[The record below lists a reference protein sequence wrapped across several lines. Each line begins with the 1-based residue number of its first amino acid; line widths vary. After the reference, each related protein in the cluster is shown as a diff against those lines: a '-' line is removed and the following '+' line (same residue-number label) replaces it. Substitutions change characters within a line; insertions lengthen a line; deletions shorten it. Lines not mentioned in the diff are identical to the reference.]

1 LALFN
6 ANSGGGGGQHNG
18 ARSQKGEDSLRAGRA
33 TDPTA
38 AERPWQKRLR
48 AFLGRASALG
58 LAIGLALL
66 LPFCP
71 PAQAANPAEGP
82 GPLEKLRPLIKTTSP
97 DGHLQEL
104 PPPLAVQQIQ
114 AALADRQ
121 PRVTILAP
129 ADGTN
134 LPNGNWTLK
143 LLAQDWPLTDGGSL
157 GLGPHVVIQ
166 IDDQEPIR
174 LTEHRSTP
182 QGDSLQLTLPA
193 LTPGSH
199 RITTYAAKPWG
210 EAAKNSGAASQIRV
224 DRVAAN
230 PLTVPK
236 PGSPQLLPV
245 SPLGV
250 VSSEP
255 VLLDWLLLDA
265 PLQHLRDNDG
275 SWRLRVSVNGDS
287 FITDQNVPI
296 WLKGWTSGSNS
307 LQLELLDGRGKPL
320 NPPFN
325 SLVSE
330 LVLKPSE
337 PKPRWQL
344 GRLSAE
350 ELASL
355 VGQTPTPAAPRP
367 TKPKAV
373 AAPIA
378 APAPA
383 PEPPPQPTIKP
394 EPTPEPQAAEPE
406 PAEPQPSEPE
416 PAQSETEIFAPPS
429 AEARGRESATP
440 ALEDSPGDNGDQ
452 TLLEDNPALA
462 LQSSEDKSS
471 PKSGTSSERID
482 DDAADRPT
490 VLTQGR
496 EEPAAELSNTNPDG
510 LAKPE
515 EPPNPEDLANPEDL
529 PNPEDFPNPEELAN
543 GDDPAEPSASGDR
556 DAVIPPPI
564 TNPDRLAPLTSVV
577 GSARDQVHEDGS
589 LIKPKRKGPLAGLRE
604 RLAP

>member
-1 LALFN
+1 M
-6 ANSGGGGGQHNG
+6 GV
-18 ARSQKGEDSLRAGRA
+18 
-33 TDPTA
+33 
-38 AERPWQKRLR
+38 
-48 AFLGRASALG
+48 
-58 LAIGLALL
+58 AIGLALL

-71 PAQAANPAEGP
+71 PVQAASQAEGP
-82 GPLEKLRPLIKTTSP
+82 GPLEKLRPLIRTSAP

-104 PPPLAVQQIQ
+104 PPPVAVQQIQ

-121 PRVTILAP
+121 PRVTLLAP

-143 LLAQDWPLTDGGSL
+143 LLAQDWPLTDGGAL

-199 RITTYAAKPWG
+199 RITAYAAKPWG

-250 VSSEP
+250 VGSEP

-275 SWRLRVSVNGDS
+275 SWRLRVSINGDS

-330 LVLKPSE
+330 LVLKASA

-355 VGQTPTPAAPRP
+355 VGQSPTPTAPRP
-367 TKPKAV
+367 TKLKAL
-373 AAPIA
+373 AAPIPTPE
-378 APAPA
+378 PAPQ
-383 PEPPPQPTIKP
+383 PPPQPTTKP
-394 EPTPEPQAAEPE
+394 EPEPEPKPQPKVQPQAAVEEPEPQATESQAAELQA
-406 PAEPQPSEPE
+406 AEPQLAEPE
-416 PAQSETEIFAPPS
+416 PAQSETEISAPNS
-429 AEARGRESATP
+429 AEAGGRESATP
-440 ALEDSPGDNGDQ
+440 ALENRPGDNVDQ
-452 TLLEDNPALA
+452 SLLEDNPALA
-462 LQSSEDKSS
+462 LESSG
-471 PKSGTSSERID
+471 PNSERLD
-482 DDAADRPT
+482 DDAANQPT
-490 VLTQGR
+490 VLVDRTEEPAT
-496 EEPAAELSNTNPDG
+496 EEPAAELPSTTPD
-510 LAKPE
+510 AI
-515 EPPNPEDLANPEDL
+515 ANPEDL
-529 PNPEDFPNPEELAN
+529 PNPEDLAN
-543 GDDPAEPSASGDR
+543 LEVLANRDDPAEASASGGQ

-564 TNPDRLAPLTSVV
+564 TNPDRLAPSTSMV

-604 RLAP
+604 RLAS

>member
-1 LALFN
+1 M
-6 ANSGGGGGQHNG
+6 GV
-18 ARSQKGEDSLRAGRA
+18 
-33 TDPTA
+33 T
-38 AERPWQKRLR
+38 
-48 AFLGRASALG
+48 
-58 LAIGLALL
+58 IGLALL

-71 PAQAANPAEGP
+71 PVQAASQAAGP
-82 GPLEKLRPLIKTTSP
+82 GPLEKLRPLIRTSAP

-134 LPNGNWTLK
+134 VPNGNWTLK
-143 LLAQDWPLTDGGSL
+143 LLAQDWPLTDGGAL

-199 RITTYAAKPWG
+199 RITAYAAKPWG
-210 EAAKNSGAASQIRV
+210 EAAKNSGAASQIRI

-236 PGSPQLLPV
+236 PGSPQLLAV
-245 SPLGV
+245 SPLAV

-330 LVLKPSE
+330 LVLKPSA

-373 AAPIA
+373 AAPI
-378 APAPA
+378 PA
-383 PEPPPQPTIKP
+383 PEPPPQSTTKP
-394 EPTPEPQAAEPE
+394 EPKPEPKPQPAEPALPVGPQAAVEQPEPQ
-406 PAEPQPSEPE
+406 PAIPQTVEPQPAEPE
-416 PAQSETEIFAPPS
+416 PAQSENAIVAPNS
-429 AEARGRESATP
+429 AEARDRESATTAP
-440 ALEDSPGDNGDQ
+440 EGSPGENGEQ
-452 TLLEDNPALA
+452 TLTEDNPALE
-462 LQSSEDKSS
+462 LQPSDSNSE
-471 PKSGTSSERID
+471 PNSEAID
-482 DDAADRPT
+482 DDAADQPT
-490 VLTQGR
+490 VLAEGS
-496 EEPAAELSNTNPDG
+496 EEPAADLPSTTPDAPAKAEDPPNPQA
-510 LAKPE
+510 LAKPDDL
-515 EPPNPEDLANPEDL
+515 PNPEDLANP
-529 PNPEDFPNPEELAN
+529 N
-543 GDDPAEPSASGDR
+543 DPSDARASGDR

-564 TNPDRLAPLTSVV
+564 TNPDRLMPSTSVV

-604 RLAP
+604 RLAS

>member
-1 LALFN
+1 
-6 ANSGGGGGQHNG
+6 
-18 ARSQKGEDSLRAGRA
+18 
-33 TDPTA
+33 
-38 AERPWQKRLR
+38 LR
-48 AFLGRASALG
+48 AFLGWASAFG
-58 LAIGLALL
+58 LAIGLAL

-71 PAQAANPAEGP
+71 PAQAASPAEGP

-174 LTEHRSTP
+174 LSEHRSTP
-182 QGDSLQLTLPA
+182 QGDSLQLTLPP

-199 RITTYAAKPWG
+199 RITAYAAKPWG

-236 PGSPQLLPV
+236 AGSPQLLPV

-275 SWRLRVSVNGDS
+275 SWRLRISVNGDS

-325 SLVSE
+325 SVVSE

-367 TKPKAV
+367 TKPKAL
-373 AAPIA
+373 AAPI
-378 APAPA
+378 PA
-383 PEPPPQPTIKP
+383 PEPAPIPTTKPEPAIKP
-394 EPTPEPQAAEPE
+394 EPQPHFELQVEPQVVVEEPDRQTSEPQASEPQATE
-406 PAEPQPSEPE
+406 LQPAIFQPAEPQLAVPQLEVPQLEVPE
-416 PAQSETEIFAPPS
+416 PAKRENEIFAPNS
-429 AEARGRESATP
+429 AEARDRKSAIP
-440 ALEDSPGDNGDQ
+440 ALEDSPGDMGDP

-462 LQSSEDKSS
+462 VQSSEDKSG
-471 PKSGTSSERID
+471 PKPGPSSDRID
-482 DDAADRPT
+482 EDTADQPT
-490 VLTQGR
+490 VLAEGR
-496 EEPAAELSNTNPDG
+496 EEPAADLPITNPD
-510 LAKPE
+510 AVTKSDAVTKPE
-515 EPPNPEDLANPEDL
+515 DIAKPEDL
-529 PNPEDFPNPEELAN
+529 PNPENLPNPEVLMN
-543 GDDPAEPSASGDR
+543 RDDPAELSAAGER

-564 TNPDRLAPLTSVV
+564 TNPDRLAPSISVV
-577 GSARDQVHEDGS
+577 GSARDQVQEDGS

>member
-1 LALFN
+1 M
-6 ANSGGGGGQHNG
+6 
-18 ARSQKGEDSLRAGRA
+18 
-33 TDPTA
+33 
-38 AERPWQKRLR
+38 R
-48 AFLGRASALG
+48 AFLGKVSAFG
-58 LAIGLALL
+58 KACAFGKTVAMGVAIGLALL
-66 LPFCP
+66 LPCCP
-71 PAQAANPAEGP
+71 PVQAASQAAGP
-82 GPLEKLRPLIKTTSP
+82 GPLEKLRPLIKTSAP
-97 DGHLQEL
+97 DGRLQEL

-134 LPNGNWTLK
+134 VPNGNWTLK
-143 LLAQDWPLTDGGSL
+143 LLAQDWPLTDGGAL

-199 RITTYAAKPWG
+199 RITAYAAKPWG
-210 EAAKNSGAASQIRV
+210 EAAKNSGAASQIRI

-236 PGSPQLLPV
+236 PGSPQLLAV
-245 SPLGV
+245 SPLAV

-330 LVLKPSE
+330 LVLKPSA

-373 AAPIA
+373 AAPI
-378 APAPA
+378 PA
-383 PEPPPQPTIKP
+383 PEPAPQTPPQPTTKP
-394 EPTPEPQAAEPE
+394 EPEPEPEPKTQPKVQPQAVVEEPEPQPTESQAAELQSAEPQLAEPE
-406 PAEPQPSEPE
+406 T
-416 PAQSETEIFAPPS
+416 AQSKNAIVAPNS
-429 AEARGRESATP
+429 AESSGMESATTAP
-440 ALEDSPGDNGDQ
+440 QESPGENREQ
-452 TLLEDNPALA
+452 TLLEDNPAPAIQPSAINLEPN
-462 LQSSEDKSS
+462 SEGIDDD
-471 PKSGTSSERID
+471 D
-482 DDAADRPT
+482 DDAAANQPT
-490 VLTQGR
+490 VLSEGS
-496 EEPAAELSNTNPDG
+496 EEPAAELPSTTPDSPAKAEDPPNPEA
-510 LAKPE
+510 LAKPDDL
-515 EPPNPEDLANPEDL
+515 PNPEDLANP
-529 PNPEDFPNPEELAN
+529 
-543 GDDPAEPSASGDR
+543 DDPSDPRASGDR
-556 DAVIPPPI
+556 DAVIPPAI
-564 TNPDRLAPLTSVV
+564 TNPDRLTPTTSVV

-604 RLAP
+604 RLAS

>member
-1 LALFN
+1 M
-6 ANSGGGGGQHNG
+6 
-18 ARSQKGEDSLRAGRA
+18 R
-33 TDPTA
+33 T
-38 AERPWQKRLR
+38 
-48 AFLGRASALG
+48 FLGRGSAFG
-58 LAIGLALL
+58 LAIGLLLL

-71 PAQAANPAEGP
+71 PVQAASQPAGP
-82 GPLEKLRPLIKTTSP
+82 GPLEKLRPLIKTSAP

-104 PPPLAVQQIQ
+104 SPPLAVQQIQ

-134 LPNGNWTLK
+134 VPNGNWTLK
-143 LLAQDWPLTDGGSL
+143 LLAQDWPLTDGGAL

-199 RITTYAAKPWG
+199 RITAYAAKPWG
-210 EAAKNSGAASQIRV
+210 EAAKNSGAASQIRI

-230 PLTVPK
+230 PLTVPE

-296 WLKGWTSGSNS
+296 WLKGWSSGSNS

-355 VGQTPTPAAPRP
+355 VGQTPTPATPRP

-373 AAPIA
+373 AAPI
-378 APAPA
+378 PA
-383 PEPPPQPTIKP
+383 PEPPPQSTTKP
-394 EPTPEPQAAEPE
+394 EPEPEPQ
-406 PAEPQPSEPE
+406 PAEPALPVEPQPAEPE
-416 PAQSETEIFAPPS
+416 PAQSANAIVAPNS
-429 AEARGRESATP
+429 SESRERESATKAP
-440 ALEDSPGDNGDQ
+440 EENPGENGEQ
-452 TLLEDNPALA
+452 TLLEDKPVLA
-462 LQSSEDKSS
+462 IQPSAINSEPNSD
-471 PKSGTSSERID
+471 RID
-482 DDAADRPT
+482 DDADQPTALAD
-490 VLTQGR
+490 GS
-496 EEPAAELSNTNPDG
+496 EEPAAELPSTTPDAPAKAEDPPNPEALAKPDDLPNLEA

-515 EPPNPEDLANPEDL
+515 EFANP
-529 PNPEDFPNPEELAN
+529 N
-543 GDDPAEPSASGDR
+543 DPSDARASGDR
-556 DAVIPPPI
+556 DAVTPPPI
-564 TNPDRLAPLTSVV
+564 TNPDRLTPTTSVV

-589 LIKPKRKGPLAGLRE
+589 LIKPKRKGPLAELRE
-604 RLAP
+604 RLAS

>member
-1 LALFN
+1 M
-6 ANSGGGGGQHNG
+6 
-18 ARSQKGEDSLRAGRA
+18 
-33 TDPTA
+33 
-38 AERPWQKRLR
+38 R
-48 AFLGRASALG
+48 AFLGKASAIGLVIGIG

-71 PAQAANPAEGP
+71 PAQAASQAEGP
-82 GPLEKLRPLIKTTSP
+82 GPLEKLRPPIKTSAP
-97 DGHLQEL
+97 GGHLQEL

-129 ADGTN
+129 TDGTN

-143 LLAQDWPLTDGGSL
+143 LLAQDWPLTDGGAL

-199 RITTYAAKPWG
+199 RITAYAAKPWG

-250 VSSEP
+250 VGSEP

-275 SWRLRVSVNGDS
+275 SWRLRVSVNGES

-296 WLKGWTSGSNS
+296 WLKGWTNGSNS

-330 LVLKPSE
+330 LVLKPSA

-355 VGQTPTPAAPRP
+355 VGQTPQ
-367 TKPKAV
+367 
-373 AAPIA
+373 
-378 APAPA
+378 PAPQPA
-383 PEPPPQPTIKP
+383 PQPTSKP
-394 EPTPEPQAAEPE
+394 ETKPETEPEPEPEHKVEPQGAVEEPEPQLAEPE
-406 PAEPQPSEPE
+406 PT
-416 PAQSETEIFAPPS
+416 QSENAIVAPNS
-429 AEARGRESATP
+429 TEARDGESATTAP
-440 ALEDSPGDNGDQ
+440 EESPGENGDQ
-452 TLLEDNPALA
+452 TLLEDNPPVVF
-462 LQSSEDKSS
+462 QPSD
-471 PKSGTSSERID
+471 PKPGPNPEAID
-482 DDAADRPT
+482 DNADDQPR
-490 VLTQGR
+490 VLVDRMEEPAT
-496 EEPAAELSNTNPDG
+496 EEPAAELPSTTPD
-510 LAKPE
+510 A
-515 EPPNPEDLANPEDL
+515 LANPEDL
-529 PNPEDFPNPEELAN
+529 PNLEELAN
-543 GDDPAEPSASGDR
+543 RDDPAEPSASGDR

-564 TNPDRLAPLTSVV
+564 TNPDRLAPSTSMV

-604 RLAP
+604 RLAS

>member
-1 LALFN
+1 M
-6 ANSGGGGGQHNG
+6 
-18 ARSQKGEDSLRAGRA
+18 
-33 TDPTA
+33 
-38 AERPWQKRLR
+38 R
-48 AFLGRASALG
+48 AFLGKASAFGLALG
-58 LAIGLALL
+58 LALLA
-66 LPFCP
+66 FCP
-71 PAQAANPAEGP
+71 PVQAASQAEGP
-82 GPLEKLRPLIKTTSP
+82 GPLEKLRPLIKTSPP

-104 PPPLAVQQIQ
+104 PPPVAVQQIQ

-129 ADGTN
+129 SDGTN

-143 LLAQDWPLTDGGSL
+143 LLAQDWPLTDGGTL

-174 LTEHRSTP
+174 STEHRSTP

-199 RITTYAAKPWG
+199 RITAYAAKPWG

-245 SPLGV
+245 SPLGG

-275 SWRLRVSVNGDS
+275 SWRLRVSINGDS
-287 FITDQNVPI
+287 FISDQNAPI

-330 LVLKPSE
+330 LVLKPSA

-355 VGQTPTPAAPRP
+355 VGQTPTPA
-367 TKPKAV
+367 
-373 AAPIA
+373 
-378 APAPA
+378 
-383 PEPPPQPTIKP
+383 PEPPPQPTTKP
-394 EPTPEPQAAEPE
+394 EPEPEPKTQPKVQPQAVVEEPEPQASESQAAELQTVE
-406 PAEPQPSEPE
+406 TQLAQPE
-416 PAQSETEIFAPPS
+416 PAQSETEISAPNR
-429 AEARGRESATP
+429 AE
-440 ALEDSPGDNGDQ
+440 SPGENDVQ
-452 TLLEDNPALA
+452 TLLEDNPALVF
-462 LQSSEDKSS
+462 QPSDTKTGPNSE
-471 PKSGTSSERID
+471 GID
-482 DDAADRPT
+482 DGAADQPT
-490 VLTQGR
+490 VLAEGS
-496 EEPAAELSNTNPDG
+496 EEPEGEPPSANPNAD
-510 LAKPE
+510 AKPE
-515 EPPNPEDLANPEDL
+515 APPNPENLSKPDDLPKPDDLANL
-529 PNPEDFPNPEELAN
+529 GELAN
-543 GDDPAEPSASGDR
+543 RDDPAEPSDSGER

-564 TNPDRLAPLTSVV
+564 TKPDRLSPTTSVV

-604 RLAP
+604 RLAS

>member
-1 LALFN
+1 M
-6 ANSGGGGGQHNG
+6 
-18 ARSQKGEDSLRAGRA
+18 R
-33 TDPTA
+33 T
-38 AERPWQKRLR
+38 
-48 AFLGRASALG
+48 FLGRASAFG
-58 LAIGLALL
+58 LAIGLLLL

-71 PAQAANPAEGP
+71 PVQAASQPAGP
-82 GPLEKLRPLIKTTSP
+82 GPLEKLRPLIKTSAP

-134 LPNGNWTLK
+134 VPNGNWTLK
-143 LLAQDWPLTDGGSL
+143 LLAQDWPLTDGGAL

-166 IDDQEPIR
+166 IDDQEAIR

-199 RITTYAAKPWG
+199 RITAYAAKPWG
-210 EAAKNSGAASQIRV
+210 EAAKNSGAASQIRI

-230 PLTVPK
+230 PLTVPE

-245 SPLGV
+245 SPQGV

-296 WLKGWTSGSNS
+296 WLKGWSSGSNS

-373 AAPIA
+373 AAPI
-378 APAPA
+378 PA
-383 PEPPPQPTIKP
+383 PEPPPQSTTKP
-394 EPTPEPQAAEPE
+394 EPEPEPQPAEPALPVEPQPAEPE
-406 PAEPQPSEPE
+406 PAQNANAIVAPNSSESRE
-416 PAQSETEIFAPPS
+416 RESETTAPQ
-429 AEARGRESATP
+429 EN
-440 ALEDSPGDNGDQ
+440 PGENGEQ
-452 TLLEDNPALA
+452 TLLEDKPVLA
-462 LQSSEDKSS
+462 IQPSAINSEPNSD
-471 PKSGTSSERID
+471 RID
-482 DDAADRPT
+482 DDADQPTALAD
-490 VLTQGR
+490 GS
-496 EEPAAELSNTNPDG
+496 EEPAAELPSTTPDAPAKAEDPPNPEALAKPDDLPNLEA

-515 EPPNPEDLANPEDL
+515 EFANP
-529 PNPEDFPNPEELAN
+529 N
-543 GDDPAEPSASGDR
+543 DPSDARASGDR
-556 DAVIPPPI
+556 DAVTPPPI
-564 TNPDRLAPLTSVV
+564 TNPDRLTPTTSVV

-589 LIKPKRKGPLAGLRE
+589 LIKPKRKGPLAGIRE
-604 RLAP
+604 RLAS

>member
-1 LALFN
+1 M
-6 ANSGGGGGQHNG
+6 G
-18 ARSQKGEDSLRAGRA
+18 
-33 TDPTA
+33 
-38 AERPWQKRLR
+38 W
-48 AFLGRASALG
+48 ASAFV
-58 LAIGLALL
+58 LAIGLAL

-71 PAQAANPAEGP
+71 PAQAASPAEGP

-114 AALADRQ
+114 ASLADRQ
-121 PRVTILAP
+121 PRVTIVAP
-129 ADGTN
+129 ADATN

-143 LLAQDWPLTDGGSL
+143 LLAQDWPLTDAGSL

-174 LTEHRSTP
+174 LSEHRSTP
-182 QGDSLQLTLPA
+182 QGDSLQLTLPP

-199 RITTYAAKPWG
+199 RITAYAAKPWG
-210 EAAKNSGAASQIRV
+210 EVAKNSGAASQIRV

-330 LVLKPSE
+330 LVLKPSA

-355 VGQTPTPAAPRP
+355 VGQTPTPA
-367 TKPKAV
+367 
-373 AAPIA
+373 
-378 APAPA
+378 
-383 PEPPPQPTIKP
+383 PEPPPQPTTKP
-394 EPTPEPQAAEPE
+394 EPEPEPKTQPKVQPQAVVEEPEPQASESQAAELQTVE
-406 PAEPQPSEPE
+406 TQLAQPE
-416 PAQSETEIFAPPS
+416 PAQSETEISAPNR
-429 AEARGRESATP
+429 AE
-440 ALEDSPGDNGDQ
+440 SPGENDVQ
-452 TLLEDNPALA
+452 TLLEDNPALVF
-462 LQSSEDKSS
+462 QPSDTKTGPNSE
-471 PKSGTSSERID
+471 GID
-482 DDAADRPT
+482 DGAADQPT
-490 VLTQGR
+490 VLAEGS
-496 EEPAAELSNTNPDG
+496 EEPEGEPPSANPNAD
-510 LAKPE
+510 AKPE
-515 EPPNPEDLANPEDL
+515 APPNPENLSKPDDLPKPDDLANL
-529 PNPEDFPNPEELAN
+529 GELAN
-543 GDDPAEPSASGDR
+543 RDDPAEPSDSGER

-564 TNPDRLAPLTSVV
+564 TNPDRLSPTTSVV

-604 RLAP
+604 RLAS

>member
-1 LALFN
+1 M
-6 ANSGGGGGQHNG
+6 
-18 ARSQKGEDSLRAGRA
+18 
-33 TDPTA
+33 
-38 AERPWQKRLR
+38 R
-48 AFLGRASALG
+48 AFLGKASAIGLVIGIG

-71 PAQAANPAEGP
+71 PAQAASQAEGP
-82 GPLEKLRPLIKTTSP
+82 GPLEKLRPPIKTSAP
-97 DGHLQEL
+97 GGHLQEL

-129 ADGTN
+129 TDGTN

-143 LLAQDWPLTDGGSL
+143 LLAQDWPLTDGGAL

-199 RITTYAAKPWG
+199 RITAYAAKPWG

-250 VSSEP
+250 VGSEP

-275 SWRLRVSVNGDS
+275 SWRLRVSVNGES

-296 WLKGWTSGSNS
+296 WLKGWTNGSNS

-330 LVLKPSE
+330 LVLKPSA

-355 VGQTPTPAAPRP
+355 VGQTPTPAPQ
-367 TKPKAV
+367 
-373 AAPIA
+373 
-378 APAPA
+378 PAPQ
-383 PEPPPQPTIKP
+383 PPPQPTSKP
-394 EPTPEPQAAEPE
+394 ETEPEPEHKVEPQGAVEEPEPQLAEPE
-406 PAEPQPSEPE
+406 PT
-416 PAQSETEIFAPPS
+416 QSENAIVAPNS
-429 AEARGRESATP
+429 TEARDGESATTAP
-440 ALEDSPGDNGDQ
+440 EESPGENGDQ
-452 TLLEDNPALA
+452 TLLEDNPPVVF
-462 LQSSEDKSS
+462 QPSD
-471 PKSGTSSERID
+471 PKPGPNPEAID
-482 DDAADRPT
+482 DNADDQPT
-490 VLTQGR
+490 VLVDRMEEPAT
-496 EEPAAELSNTNPDG
+496 EEPAAELPSTTPD
-510 LAKPE
+510 A
-515 EPPNPEDLANPEDL
+515 LANPEDL
-529 PNPEDFPNPEELAN
+529 PNLEELAN
-543 GDDPAEPSASGDR
+543 RDDPAEPSASGDR

-564 TNPDRLAPLTSVV
+564 TNPDRLAPSTSMV

-604 RLAP
+604 RLAS

>member
-1 LALFN
+1 MV
-6 ANSGGGGGQHNG
+6 
-18 ARSQKGEDSLRAGRA
+18 
-33 TDPTA
+33 
-38 AERPWQKRLR
+38 R
-48 AFLGRASALG
+48 AFAFG

-71 PAQAANPAEGP
+71 PVQAASPAEGP
-82 GPLEKLRPLIKTTSP
+82 GPLEKLRPLIKTSAP
-97 DGHLQEL
+97 GGHLQEL

-129 ADGTN
+129 SDGTN

-143 LLAQDWPLTDGGSL
+143 LLAQDWPLTDGGAL
-157 GLGPHVVIQ
+157 GLGPHLVIQ
-166 IDDQEPIR
+166 IDEQEPIR

-199 RITTYAAKPWG
+199 RITAYAAKPWG

-250 VSSEP
+250 VGSEP

-265 PLQHLRDNDG
+265 PLQRLRDNDG
-275 SWRLRVSVNGDS
+275 SWRLRVSVNGES

-296 WLKGWTSGSNS
+296 WLKGWTNGSNS

-330 LVLKPSE
+330 LVLKPSA
-337 PKPRWQL
+337 PKPLWQL

-373 AAPIA
+373 AAPI
-378 APAPA
+378 PA
-383 PEPPPQPTIKP
+383 PEPAPLPTTKPEPKIKP
-394 EPTPEPQAAEPE
+394 EPKPELQAAVEEPAPQPAMPQTAEPQDAEPHLADPE
-406 PAEPQPSEPE
+406 PADPE
-416 PAQSETEIFAPPS
+416 PAQSETEIFDPKS
-429 AEARGRESATP
+429 TEASGRESVTA

-462 LQSSEDKSS
+462 VQSSGDKSG
-471 PKSGTSSERID
+471 PSSERID
-482 DDAADRPT
+482 DDAANPPT
-490 VLTQGR
+490 VLAEGSG
-496 EEPAAELSNTNPDG
+496 EPAGEPTSTNPD
-510 LAKPE
+510 
-515 EPPNPEDLANPEDL
+515 DLHKPEDL
-529 PNPEDFPNPEELAN
+529 PNLDLLTN
-543 GDDPAEPSASGDR
+543 GEDPAEPSASGER
-556 DAVIPPPI
+556 DTVIPPPI
-564 TNPDRLAPLTSVV
+564 TNPDRLAPRSSVV
-577 GSARDQVHEDGS
+577 GSARDQVQEDGS

>member
-1 LALFN
+1 MD
-6 ANSGGGGGQHNG
+6 G
-18 ARSQKGEDSLRAGRA
+18 
-33 TDPTA
+33 
-38 AERPWQKRLR
+38 PWLNRLR
-48 AFLGRASALG
+48 TFLGRASAFG
-58 LAIGLALL
+58 LAIGLVLL

-71 PAQAANPAEGP
+71 PAQAASQAEGP
-82 GPLEKLRPLIKTTSP
+82 GPLEKLRPLIKTSAP
-97 DGHLQEL
+97 GGHLQEL

-129 ADGTN
+129 TDGTN

-143 LLAQDWPLTDGGSL
+143 LLAQDWPLTDGGAL

-199 RITTYAAKPWG
+199 RITAYAAKPWG

-250 VSSEP
+250 VGSEP

-275 SWRLRVSVNGDS
+275 SWRLRVSVNGES

-296 WLKGWTSGSNS
+296 WLKGWTNGSNS

-330 LVLKPSE
+330 LVLKPSA

-355 VGQTPTPAAPRP
+355 VGQTPTPATPRP

-373 AAPIA
+373 AAPI
-378 APAPA
+378 PA
-383 PEPPPQPTIKP
+383 PEPPPQPTTKPKP
-394 EPTPEPQAAEPE
+394 EPEPEPEPEHKVEPQAAVEEPE
-406 PAEPQPSEPE
+406 LQTAEPRAAEPQPAIPQTVEPQPAEPE
-416 PAQSETEIFAPPS
+416 PAQSENAIVAPNS
-429 AEARGRESATP
+429 TEARDGESATTAP
-440 ALEDSPGDNGDQ
+440 EESPGENGDQ
-452 TLLEDNPALA
+452 TLLENNPPLGF
-462 LQSSEDKSS
+462 QPSD
-471 PKSGTSSERID
+471 PKPGPNPEAID
-482 DDAADRPT
+482 DDDADDQPT
-490 VLTQGR
+490 VLAERR
-496 EEPAAELSNTNPDG
+496 EEPAAELPSTNPD
-510 LAKPE
+510 A
-515 EPPNPEDLANPEDL
+515 LANPDDL
-529 PNPEDFPNPEELAN
+529 PNLEELFN
-543 GDDPAEPSASGDR
+543 RDDPAEPSASGDR
-556 DAVIPPPI
+556 DAVIPPPM
-564 TNPDRLAPLTSVV
+564 TNPDRLTPSTSVV

-604 RLAP
+604 RLAS

>member
-1 LALFN
+1 M
-6 ANSGGGGGQHNG
+6 
-18 ARSQKGEDSLRAGRA
+18 
-33 TDPTA
+33 
-38 AERPWQKRLR
+38 
-48 AFLGRASALG
+48 G
-58 LAIGLALL
+58 LVIGLALL

-71 PAQAANPAEGP
+71 PVQAASQAAGP
-82 GPLEKLRPLIKTTSP
+82 GPLEKLRPLIKTSPP

-129 ADGTN
+129 ADGTT
-134 LPNGNWTLK
+134 LPIGNWTLK
-143 LLAQDWPLTDGGSL
+143 LLAQDWPLTDGGAL

-174 LTEHRSTP
+174 LTEHRFSP

-199 RITTYAAKPWG
+199 RITAYAAKPWG

-245 SPLGV
+245 SPLAV

-287 FITDQNVPI
+287 FITDQNAPI
-296 WLKGWTSGSNS
+296 WLKGWSSGSNS
-307 LQLELLDGRGKPL
+307 LQLELLDGLGKPL

-330 LVLKPSE
+330 LVLKPSA

-344 GRLSAE
+344 GRLSTE
-350 ELASL
+350 ELASI
-355 VGQTPTPAAPRP
+355 VGQTPPLAEPALPVGPQA
-367 TKPKAV
+367 AV
-373 AAPIA
+373 EE
-378 APAPA
+378 
-383 PEPPPQPTIKP
+383 PEPETA
-394 EPTPEPQAAEPE
+394 EPQAAEPQ
-406 PAEPQPSEPE
+406 PAIPQTVEPQPAEPE
-416 PAQSETEIFAPPS
+416 PAQSETVIVDPNS
-429 AEARGRESATP
+429 AESSGMESATP
-440 ALEDSPGDNGDQ
+440 ELEDSPGENRDQ
-452 TLLEDNPALA
+452 SLLEDTPALA
-462 LQSSEDKSS
+462 LESSDPE
-471 PKSGTSSERID
+471 SGPNSERLD
-482 DDAADRPT
+482 HDAANQPT
-490 VLTQGR
+490 VLAEGTG
-496 EEPAAELSNTNPDG
+496 EPASERPSTTRDALTKSEDPPSPDDLSNPDDFPN
-510 LAKPE
+510 LE
-515 EPPNPEDLANPEDL
+515 ELGNPEDL
-529 PNPEDFPNPEELAN
+529 PNLEGLAN
-543 GDDPAEPSASGDR
+543 RNDSAEPSSSGEQ
-556 DAVIPPPI
+556 DAVITPPI
-564 TNPDRLAPLTSVV
+564 TNPDRFTPSTSMV

-604 RLAP
+604 RLAS

>member
-1 LALFN
+1 M
-6 ANSGGGGGQHNG
+6 
-18 ARSQKGEDSLRAGRA
+18 
-33 TDPTA
+33 
-38 AERPWQKRLR
+38 R
-48 AFLGRASALG
+48 AFLGWASAFV

-71 PAQAANPAEGP
+71 PAQAASPAEGP

-174 LTEHRSTP
+174 LSEHRSTP
-182 QGDSLQLTLPA
+182 QGDSLQLTLPP

-199 RITTYAAKPWG
+199 RITAYAAKPWG

-236 PGSPQLLPV
+236 AGSPQLLPV

-275 SWRLRVSVNGDS
+275 SWRLRISVNGDS

-325 SLVSE
+325 SVVSE

-367 TKPKAV
+367 TKPKTL
-373 AAPIA
+373 AAPI
-378 APAPA
+378 PA
-383 PEPPPQPTIKP
+383 PEPAPQPPPQPPTKP
-394 EPTPEPQAAEPE
+394 EPEPEPEPKPQPKVQPKVQPQAAIEEPEPQATDSQAAELQLAEHE
-406 PAEPQPSEPE
+406 PTQN
-416 PAQSETEIFAPPS
+416 ETEIFAANS
-429 AEARGRESATP
+429 AEARDRKSATP
-440 ALEDSPGDNGDQ
+440 ALEDSPGDMGDQ

-462 LQSSEDKSS
+462 VQSSEDKSG
-471 PKSGTSSERID
+471 PKPGPSSDRID
-482 DDAADRPT
+482 EDTADQPT
-490 VLTQGR
+490 VLAEGR
-496 EEPAAELSNTNPDG
+496 EEPASEPPS
-510 LAKPE
+510 AKPDAVTKSDAVTK
-515 EPPNPEDLANPEDL
+515 PEDIAKPEDL
-529 PNPEDFPNPEELAN
+529 PNPENLPNPEVLTN
-543 GDDPAEPSASGDR
+543 RDDPAELSAAGER

-564 TNPDRLAPLTSVV
+564 TNPDRLAPSISVV
-577 GSARDQVHEDGS
+577 GSARDQVQEDGS

>member
-1 LALFN
+1 M
-6 ANSGGGGGQHNG
+6 
-18 ARSQKGEDSLRAGRA
+18 R
-33 TDPTA
+33 T
-38 AERPWQKRLR
+38 
-48 AFLGRASALG
+48 FLGRASAFG
-58 LAIGLALL
+58 LAIGLLLL

-71 PAQAANPAEGP
+71 PVQAASQPAGP
-82 GPLEKLRPLIKTTSP
+82 GPLEKLRPLIKTSSP

-134 LPNGNWTLK
+134 VPNGNWTLK
-143 LLAQDWPLTDGGSL
+143 LLAQDWPLTDGGAL

-199 RITTYAAKPWG
+199 RITAYAAKPWG
-210 EAAKNSGAASQIRV
+210 EAAKNSGAASQIRI

-230 PLTVPK
+230 PLTVPE

-245 SPLGV
+245 SPQGV

-373 AAPIA
+373 AAPI
-378 APAPA
+378 PA
-383 PEPPPQPTIKP
+383 PEPPPQSTTKP
-394 EPTPEPQAAEPE
+394 EPEPEPQPAEPALPVEPQPAEPE
-406 PAEPQPSEPE
+406 PAQNANAIVAPNSSESRE
-416 PAQSETEIFAPPS
+416 
-429 AEARGRESATP
+429 RESATTAP
-440 ALEDSPGDNGDQ
+440 EENPGENGEQ
-452 TLLEDNPALA
+452 TLLEDKPVLA
-462 LQSSEDKSS
+462 IQPSAINSEPNSD
-471 PKSGTSSERID
+471 RID
-482 DDAADRPT
+482 DDADQPTALAD
-490 VLTQGR
+490 GS
-496 EEPAAELSNTNPDG
+496 EEPAAELPSTTPDAPAKAEDPPNPEALAKPDDLPNLEA

-515 EPPNPEDLANPEDL
+515 EFANPNDSS
-529 PNPEDFPNPEELAN
+529 DAR
-543 GDDPAEPSASGDR
+543 ASGDR

-564 TNPDRLAPLTSVV
+564 TNPDRLTPSTSVV

-589 LIKPKRKGPLAGLRE
+589 LIKPKRKGPLAGIRE
-604 RLAP
+604 RLAS

>member
-1 LALFN
+1 M
-6 ANSGGGGGQHNG
+6 
-18 ARSQKGEDSLRAGRA
+18 
-33 TDPTA
+33 
-38 AERPWQKRLR
+38 R
-48 AFLGRASALG
+48 AFLGKASAIGLVIGIG

-71 PAQAANPAEGP
+71 PAQAASQAEGP
-82 GPLEKLRPLIKTTSP
+82 GPLEKLRPPIKTSAP
-97 DGHLQEL
+97 GGHLQEL

-129 ADGTN
+129 TDGTN

-143 LLAQDWPLTDGGSL
+143 LLAQDWPLTDGGAL

-199 RITTYAAKPWG
+199 RITAYAAKPWG

-250 VSSEP
+250 VGSEP

-275 SWRLRVSVNGDS
+275 SWRLRVSVNGES

-296 WLKGWTSGSNS
+296 WLKGWTNGSNS

-330 LVLKPSE
+330 LVLKPSA

-355 VGQTPTPAAPRP
+355 VGQTPTPAPQ
-367 TKPKAV
+367 
-373 AAPIA
+373 
-378 APAPA
+378 PAPQ
-383 PEPPPQPTIKP
+383 PPPQPTSKP
-394 EPTPEPQAAEPE
+394 ETETETEHKVEPQGAVEEPEPQLAEPE
-406 PAEPQPSEPE
+406 PT
-416 PAQSETEIFAPPS
+416 QSENAIVAPNS
-429 AEARGRESATP
+429 TEARDGESATTAP
-440 ALEDSPGDNGDQ
+440 EESPGENGDQ
-452 TLLEDNPALA
+452 TLLEDNPPVVF
-462 LQSSEDKSS
+462 QPSD
-471 PKSGTSSERID
+471 PKPGPNPEAID
-482 DDAADRPT
+482 DNADDQPR
-490 VLTQGR
+490 VLVDRMEEPAT
-496 EEPAAELSNTNPDG
+496 EEPAAELPSTTPD
-510 LAKPE
+510 A
-515 EPPNPEDLANPEDL
+515 LANPEDL
-529 PNPEDFPNPEELAN
+529 PNLEELAN
-543 GDDPAEPSASGDR
+543 RDDPAEPSASGDR

-564 TNPDRLAPLTSVV
+564 TNPDRLAPSTSMV

-604 RLAP
+604 RLAS

>member
-1 LALFN
+1 M
-6 ANSGGGGGQHNG
+6 
-18 ARSQKGEDSLRAGRA
+18 
-33 TDPTA
+33 
-38 AERPWQKRLR
+38 R
-48 AFLGRASALG
+48 AFLGKASAFGLALG
-58 LAIGLALL
+58 LALLA
-66 LPFCP
+66 FCP
-71 PAQAANPAEGP
+71 PVQAASQTEGP
-82 GPLEKLRPLIKTTSP
+82 GPLEKLRPLIKTSAP

-104 PPPLAVQQIQ
+104 PPPVAVQQIQ

-129 ADGTN
+129 SDGTN

-143 LLAQDWPLTDGGSL
+143 LLAQDWPLTDGGTL

-174 LTEHRSTP
+174 STEHRSTP

-199 RITTYAAKPWG
+199 RITAYAAKPWG

-275 SWRLRVSVNGDS
+275 SWRLRVSINGDS
-287 FITDQNVPI
+287 FISDQNAPI

-330 LVLKPSE
+330 LVLKPSA

-355 VGQTPTPAAPRP
+355 VGQTPTPA
-367 TKPKAV
+367 
-373 AAPIA
+373 
-378 APAPA
+378 
-383 PEPPPQPTIKP
+383 PEPPPQPTTKP
-394 EPTPEPQAAEPE
+394 EPEPEPKTQPKVQPQAVVEEPEPQASESQAAELQTVE
-406 PAEPQPSEPE
+406 TQLAQPE
-416 PAQSETEIFAPPS
+416 PAQSETEISAPNR
-429 AEARGRESATP
+429 AE
-440 ALEDSPGDNGDQ
+440 SPGENDVQ
-452 TLLEDNPALA
+452 TLLEDNPALVF
-462 LQSSEDKSS
+462 QPSDTKTGPNSE
-471 PKSGTSSERID
+471 GID
-482 DDAADRPT
+482 DGAADQPT
-490 VLTQGR
+490 VLAEGS
-496 EEPAAELSNTNPDG
+496 EEPEGEPPSANPNAD
-510 LAKPE
+510 AKPE
-515 EPPNPEDLANPEDL
+515 APPNPENLSKPDDLPKPDDLANL
-529 PNPEDFPNPEELAN
+529 GELAN
-543 GDDPAEPSASGDR
+543 RDDPAEPSDSGER

-564 TNPDRLAPLTSVV
+564 TNPDRLSPTTSVV

-604 RLAP
+604 RLAS

>member
-1 LALFN
+1 M
-6 ANSGGGGGQHNG
+6 
-18 ARSQKGEDSLRAGRA
+18 
-33 TDPTA
+33 
-38 AERPWQKRLR
+38 R
-48 AFLGRASALG
+48 AFLGKASAIGLVIGIG

-71 PAQAANPAEGP
+71 PAQAASQAEGP
-82 GPLEKLRPLIKTTSP
+82 GPLEKLRPPIKTSAP
-97 DGHLQEL
+97 GGHLQEL

-129 ADGTN
+129 TDGTN

-143 LLAQDWPLTDGGSL
+143 LLAQDWPLTDGGAL

-199 RITTYAAKPWG
+199 RITAYAAKPWG

-250 VSSEP
+250 VGSEP

-275 SWRLRVSVNGDS
+275 SWRLRVSVNGES

-296 WLKGWTSGSNS
+296 WLKGWTNGSNS

-330 LVLKPSE
+330 LVLKPSA

-355 VGQTPTPAAPRP
+355 VGQTPTPAPQ
-367 TKPKAV
+367 
-373 AAPIA
+373 
-378 APAPA
+378 PAPQ
-383 PEPPPQPTIKP
+383 PPPQPTSKP
-394 EPTPEPQAAEPE
+394 ETETETEHKVEPQGAVEEPEPQLAEPE
-406 PAEPQPSEPE
+406 PT
-416 PAQSETEIFAPPS
+416 QSENAIVAPNS
-429 AEARGRESATP
+429 TEARDGESATTAP
-440 ALEDSPGDNGDQ
+440 EESPGENGDQ
-452 TLLEDNPALA
+452 TLLEDNPPVVF
-462 LQSSEDKSS
+462 QPSD
-471 PKSGTSSERID
+471 PKPGPNPEAID
-482 DDAADRPT
+482 DNADDQPT
-490 VLTQGR
+490 VLVDRMEEPAT
-496 EEPAAELSNTNPDG
+496 EEPAAELPSTTPD
-510 LAKPE
+510 A
-515 EPPNPEDLANPEDL
+515 LANPEDL
-529 PNPEDFPNPEELAN
+529 PNLEELAN
-543 GDDPAEPSASGDR
+543 RDDPAEPSASGDR

-564 TNPDRLAPLTSVV
+564 TNPDRLAPSTSMV

-589 LIKPKRKGPLAGLRE
+589 LIKPNAKAPWPDSASAWPRE
-604 RLAP
+604 

>member
-1 LALFN
+1 MHYPWDGPWQNRLR
-6 ANSGGGGGQHNG
+6 GYW
-18 ARSQKGEDSLRAGRA
+18 LRASGFRRA
-33 TDPTA
+33 C
-38 AERPWQKRLR
+38 
-48 AFLGRASALG
+48 ALG
-58 LAIGLALL
+58 KTGALGKTVAMGVAIGLALL

-71 PAQAANPAEGP
+71 PVQAASQAEGP
-82 GPLEKLRPLIKTTSP
+82 GPLEKLRPPIRTSAP

-143 LLAQDWPLTDGGSL
+143 LLAQDWPLTDGGAL

-199 RITTYAAKPWG
+199 RITAYAAKPWG

-230 PLTVPK
+230 PLTVPN
-236 PGSPQLLPV
+236 PGSPQLLAV
-245 SPLGV
+245 SPLAV

-330 LVLKPSE
+330 LVLKPSA

-355 VGQTPTPAAPRP
+355 VGQTPTPAARRP

-373 AAPIA
+373 AAPI
-378 APAPA
+378 
-383 PEPPPQPTIKP
+383 
-394 EPTPEPQAAEPE
+394 PTPEPAPQTPPQPPTKPEPEPEPKPQPKVQPQAAIEEPQPQATDSQAAELQLAEPE
-406 PAEPQPSEPE
+406 PAQN
-416 PAQSETEIFAPPS
+416 ETEISAPNS
-429 AEARGRESATP
+429 AEAGGTESATP
-440 ALEDSPGDNGDQ
+440 AVEESPGESGDQSLLEDSPD
-452 TLLEDNPALA
+452 LA
-462 LQSSEDKSS
+462 LESSDA
-471 PKSGTSSERID
+471 KSGPNSERL
-482 DDAADRPT
+482 DDATNQPT
-490 VLTQGR
+490 VLAEGTEEPAT
-496 EEPAAELSNTNPDG
+496 EEPAAELPSTTPDA
-510 LAKPE
+510 LTKPE
-515 EPPNPEDLANPEDL
+515 DPPNPEDLANPDDL
-529 PNPEDFPNPEELAN
+529 SNREELAN
-543 GDDPAEPSASGDR
+543 LNDPAEPSASGEQ

-564 TNPDRLAPLTSVV
+564 ANPDRLAPSTSMV

-604 RLAP
+604 RLAS

>member
-1 LALFN
+1 L
-6 ANSGGGGGQHNG
+6 Q
-18 ARSQKGEDSLRAGRA
+18 
-33 TDPTA
+33 T
-38 AERPWQKRLR
+38 
-48 AFLGRASALG
+48 FLGKTSAFG
-58 LAIGLALL
+58 KTFALAVALALALL
-66 LPFCP
+66 LPFGYP
-71 PAQAANPAEGP
+71 VQAANQAEGP
-82 GPLEKLRPLIKTTSP
+82 GPLEKLRPLIKTSTP

-134 LPNGNWTLK
+134 VPNGNWTLK
-143 LLAQDWPLTDGGSL
+143 LLAQDWPLTDGGAL

-199 RITTYAAKPWG
+199 RITAYAAKPWG
-210 EAAKNSGAASQIRV
+210 EAAKNSGAASQIRI

-230 PLTVPK
+230 PLTVPE

-296 WLKGWTSGSNS
+296 WLKGWNSGSNS

-330 LVLKPSE
+330 LVLKPSA

-355 VGQTPTPAAPRP
+355 VGQTPTPATPRP

-373 AAPIA
+373 AAPI
-378 APAPA
+378 PA
-383 PEPPPQPTIKP
+383 PEPPPQSTTKP
-394 EPTPEPQAAEPE
+394 EPEPEPQ
-406 PAEPQPSEPE
+406 PAEPALPVEPQPAEPE
-416 PAQSETEIFAPPS
+416 PAQSANAIVAPNS
-429 AEARGRESATP
+429 SESRERESATTAP
-440 ALEDSPGDNGDQ
+440 EENPGENGEQ
-452 TLLEDNPALA
+452 TLLEDKPVLA
-462 LQSSEDKSS
+462 IQPSAINSEPNSD
-471 PKSGTSSERID
+471 RID
-482 DDAADRPT
+482 DDADQPTALAD
-490 VLTQGR
+490 GS
-496 EEPAAELSNTNPDG
+496 EEPAAELPSTTPDAPAKAEDPPNPEALAKPDDLPNLEA

-515 EPPNPEDLANPEDL
+515 EFANP
-529 PNPEDFPNPEELAN
+529 N
-543 GDDPAEPSASGDR
+543 DPSDARASGER
-556 DAVIPPPI
+556 DAVTPPPI
-564 TNPDRLAPLTSVV
+564 TNPDRLTPTTSVV

-589 LIKPKRKGPLAGLRE
+589 LIKPKRKGPLAGIRE
-604 RLAP
+604 RLAS

>member
-1 LALFN
+1 M
-6 ANSGGGGGQHNG
+6 
-18 ARSQKGEDSLRAGRA
+18 
-33 TDPTA
+33 
-38 AERPWQKRLR
+38 R
-48 AFLGRASALG
+48 AFLGKASAIGLVIGIG

-71 PAQAANPAEGP
+71 PAQAASQAEGP
-82 GPLEKLRPLIKTTSP
+82 GPLEKLRPPIKTSAP
-97 DGHLQEL
+97 GGHLQEL

-129 ADGTN
+129 TDGTN

-143 LLAQDWPLTDGGSL
+143 LLAQDWPLTDGGAL

-199 RITTYAAKPWG
+199 RITAYAAKPWG

-250 VSSEP
+250 VGSEP

-275 SWRLRVSVNGDS
+275 SWRLRVSVNGES

-296 WLKGWTSGSNS
+296 WLKGWTNGSNS

-330 LVLKPSE
+330 LVLKPSA

-355 VGQTPTPAAPRP
+355 VGQTPTPAPQ
-367 TKPKAV
+367 
-373 AAPIA
+373 
-378 APAPA
+378 PAPQ
-383 PEPPPQPTIKP
+383 PPPQPTSKP
-394 EPTPEPQAAEPE
+394 ETEPEPEHKVEPQGAVEEPEPQLAEPE
-406 PAEPQPSEPE
+406 PT
-416 PAQSETEIFAPPS
+416 QSENAIVAPNS
-429 AEARGRESATP
+429 TEARDGESATTAP
-440 ALEDSPGDNGDQ
+440 EESPGENGDQ
-452 TLLEDNPALA
+452 TLLEDNPPVVF
-462 LQSSEDKSS
+462 QPSD
-471 PKSGTSSERID
+471 PKPGPNPEAID
-482 DDAADRPT
+482 DNADDQPR
-490 VLTQGR
+490 VLVDRMEEPAT
-496 EEPAAELSNTNPDG
+496 EEPAAELPSTTPD
-510 LAKPE
+510 A
-515 EPPNPEDLANPEDL
+515 LANPEDL
-529 PNPEDFPNPEELAN
+529 PNLEELAN
-543 GDDPAEPSASGDR
+543 RDDPAEPSASGDR

-564 TNPDRLAPLTSVV
+564 TNPDRLAPSTSMV

-604 RLAP
+604 RLAS

>member
-1 LALFN
+1 M
-6 ANSGGGGGQHNG
+6 
-18 ARSQKGEDSLRAGRA
+18 
-33 TDPTA
+33 
-38 AERPWQKRLR
+38 R
-48 AFLGRASALG
+48 AFLGKASAIGLVIGIG

-71 PAQAANPAEGP
+71 PAQAASQAEGP
-82 GPLEKLRPLIKTTSP
+82 GPLEKLRPPIKTSAP
-97 DGHLQEL
+97 GGHLQEL

-129 ADGTN
+129 TDGTN

-143 LLAQDWPLTDGGSL
+143 LLAQDWPLTDGGAL

-199 RITTYAAKPWG
+199 RITAYAAKPWG

-250 VSSEP
+250 VGSEP

-275 SWRLRVSVNGDS
+275 SWRLRVSVNGES

-296 WLKGWTSGSNS
+296 WLKGWTNGSNS

-330 LVLKPSE
+330 LVLKPSA
-337 PKPRWQL
+337 PMPRWQL

-355 VGQTPTPAAPRP
+355 VGQTPQ
-367 TKPKAV
+367 
-373 AAPIA
+373 
-378 APAPA
+378 PAPQPA
-383 PEPPPQPTIKP
+383 PQPPPQPTSKP
-394 EPTPEPQAAEPE
+394 ETETETETEHKVEPQGAVEEPEPQLAEPE
-406 PAEPQPSEPE
+406 PT
-416 PAQSETEIFAPPS
+416 QSENAIVAPNS
-429 AEARGRESATP
+429 TEARDGESATTAP
-440 ALEDSPGDNGDQ
+440 EESPGENGDQ
-452 TLLEDNPALA
+452 TLLEDNPPVVF
-462 LQSSEDKSS
+462 QPSD
-471 PKSGTSSERID
+471 PKPGPNPEAID
-482 DDAADRPT
+482 DNADDQPT
-490 VLTQGR
+490 VLVDRMEEPAT
-496 EEPAAELSNTNPDG
+496 EEPAAELPSTTPD
-510 LAKPE
+510 A
-515 EPPNPEDLANPEDL
+515 LANPEDL
-529 PNPEDFPNPEELAN
+529 PNLEELAN
-543 GDDPAEPSASGDR
+543 RDDPAEPSASGDR

-564 TNPDRLAPLTSVV
+564 TNPDRLAPSTSMV

-604 RLAP
+604 RLAS

>member
-1 LALFN
+1 
-6 ANSGGGGGQHNG
+6 
-18 ARSQKGEDSLRAGRA
+18 
-33 TDPTA
+33 
-38 AERPWQKRLR
+38 
-48 AFLGRASALG
+48 
-58 LAIGLALL
+58 
-66 LPFCP
+66 
-71 PAQAANPAEGP
+71 
-82 GPLEKLRPLIKTTSP
+82 
-97 DGHLQEL
+97 
-104 PPPLAVQQIQ
+104 LAVQQIQ

-134 LPNGNWTLK
+134 VPNGNWTLK
-143 LLAQDWPLTDGGSL
+143 LLAQDWPLTDGGAL

-199 RITTYAAKPWG
+199 RITAYAAKPWG
-210 EAAKNSGAASQIRV
+210 EAAKNSGAASQIRI

-230 PLTVPK
+230 PLTVPE

-296 WLKGWTSGSNS
+296 WLKGWSSGSNS

-355 VGQTPTPAAPRP
+355 VGQTPTPATPRP

-373 AAPIA
+373 AAPI
-378 APAPA
+378 PA
-383 PEPPPQPTIKP
+383 PEPPPQSTTKP
-394 EPTPEPQAAEPE
+394 EPEPEPQ
-406 PAEPQPSEPE
+406 PAEPALPVEPQPAEPE
-416 PAQSETEIFAPPS
+416 PAQSANAIVAPNS
-429 AEARGRESATP
+429 SESRERESATTAP
-440 ALEDSPGDNGDQ
+440 EENPGENGEQ
-452 TLLEDNPALA
+452 TLLEDKPVLA
-462 LQSSEDKSS
+462 IQPSAINSEPNSD
-471 PKSGTSSERID
+471 RID
-482 DDAADRPT
+482 DDADQPTALAD
-490 VLTQGR
+490 GS
-496 EEPAAELSNTNPDG
+496 EEPAAELPSTTPDAPAKAEDPPNPEALAKPDDLPNLEA

-515 EPPNPEDLANPEDL
+515 EFANP
-529 PNPEDFPNPEELAN
+529 N
-543 GDDPAEPSASGDR
+543 DPSDARASGER
-556 DAVIPPPI
+556 DAVTPPPI
-564 TNPDRLAPLTSVV
+564 TNPDRLTPTTSVV

-589 LIKPKRKGPLAGLRE
+589 LIKPKRKGPLAGIRE
-604 RLAP
+604 RLAS

>member
-1 LALFN
+1 M
-6 ANSGGGGGQHNG
+6 G
-18 ARSQKGEDSLRAGRA
+18 
-33 TDPTA
+33 
-38 AERPWQKRLR
+38 W
-48 AFLGRASALG
+48 ASAFV
-58 LAIGLALL
+58 LAIGLAL

-71 PAQAANPAEGP
+71 PAQAASPAEGP

-104 PPPLAVQQIQ
+104 SPPLAVQQIQ
-114 AALADRQ
+114 ATLADRQ

-174 LTEHRSTP
+174 LSEHRSTP
-182 QGDSLQLTLPA
+182 QGDSLQLTLPP

-199 RITTYAAKPWG
+199 RITAYAAKPWG

-325 SLVSE
+325 SVVSE

-367 TKPKAV
+367 TNSKAL
-373 AAPIA
+373 AAPI
-378 APAPA
+378 PA
-383 PEPPPQPTIKP
+383 PEPAPIATTKSEPQPDP
-394 EPTPEPQAAEPE
+394 EPHLELQVEPQAAVEGPDRQTSEPQTSE
-406 PAEPQPSEPE
+406 PQASELQPAIFQPAEPQLEVPE
-416 PAQSETEIFAPPS
+416 PAKRENEIVAPNS
-429 AEARGRESATP
+429 AEARDRKSATP
-440 ALEDSPGDNGDQ
+440 ALEDSPSDMGDP

-462 LQSSEDKSS
+462 LQSSEDKSG
-471 PKSGTSSERID
+471 PKSGPSSDRID
-482 DDAADRPT
+482 EDTADQPT
-490 VLTQGR
+490 ALAEER
-496 EEPAAELSNTNPDG
+496 EEPASEPPSAKPDAVTKPEDI
-510 LAKPE
+510 AKPE
-515 EPPNPEDLANPEDL
+515 NL
-529 PNPEDFPNPEELAN
+529 PNPEVLTNR
-543 GDDPAEPSASGDR
+543 DDPAELSAAGER

-564 TNPDRLAPLTSVV
+564 TNPDRLAPGTSVV
-577 GSARDQVHEDGS
+577 GSARDQVQEDGS

>member
-1 LALFN
+1 LV
-6 ANSGGGGGQHNG
+6 
-18 ARSQKGEDSLRAGRA
+18 
-33 TDPTA
+33 
-38 AERPWQKRLR
+38 R
-48 AFLGRASALG
+48 AFAFG

-71 PAQAANPAEGP
+71 PVQAASPAEGP
-82 GPLEKLRPLIKTTSP
+82 GPLEKLRPLIKTSAP
-97 DGHLQEL
+97 GGHLQEL

-129 ADGTN
+129 SDGTN

-143 LLAQDWPLTDGGSL
+143 LLAQDWPLTDGGAL
-157 GLGPHVVIQ
+157 GLGPHLVIQ
-166 IDDQEPIR
+166 IDEQEPIR

-199 RITTYAAKPWG
+199 RITAYAAKPWG

-250 VSSEP
+250 VGSEP

-265 PLQHLRDNDG
+265 PLQRLRDNDG
-275 SWRLRVSVNGDS
+275 SWRLRVSVNGES

-296 WLKGWTSGSNS
+296 WLKGWTNGSNS

-330 LVLKPSE
+330 LVLKPSA

-373 AAPIA
+373 AAPI
-378 APAPA
+378 PA
-383 PEPPPQPTIKP
+383 PEPAPLATTKPEPKIKP
-394 EPTPEPQAAEPE
+394 EPKPELQAAVEEPAPQPAMPQTAEPQDAEPHLADPE
-406 PAEPQPSEPE
+406 PADPE
-416 PAQSETEIFAPPS
+416 PAQSETEIFDSKS
-429 AEARGRESATP
+429 AEASGSESVTA

-462 LQSSEDKSS
+462 VQSSGDKSG
-471 PKSGTSSERID
+471 PSSERID
-482 DDAADRPT
+482 DDAANPPT
-490 VLTQGR
+490 VLAEGSG
-496 EEPAAELSNTNPDG
+496 EPAGEPTSTNPD
-510 LAKPE
+510 
-515 EPPNPEDLANPEDL
+515 DLHKPEDL
-529 PNPEDFPNPEELAN
+529 PNLDLLTN
-543 GDDPAEPSASGDR
+543 GEDPAEPSASGER
-556 DAVIPPPI
+556 DTVIPPPI
-564 TNPDRLAPLTSVV
+564 TNPDRLAPRSSVV
-577 GSARDQVHEDGS
+577 GSARDQVQEDGS

>member
-1 LALFN
+1 
-6 ANSGGGGGQHNG
+6 
-18 ARSQKGEDSLRAGRA
+18 
-33 TDPTA
+33 
-38 AERPWQKRLR
+38 
-48 AFLGRASALG
+48 
-58 LAIGLALL
+58 
-66 LPFCP
+66 
-71 PAQAANPAEGP
+71 
-82 GPLEKLRPLIKTTSP
+82 
-97 DGHLQEL
+97 
-104 PPPLAVQQIQ
+104 
-114 AALADRQ
+114 LADRQ

-134 LPNGNWTLK
+134 VPNGNWTLK
-143 LLAQDWPLTDGGSL
+143 LLAQDWPLTDGGAL

-199 RITTYAAKPWG
+199 RITAYAAKPWG
-210 EAAKNSGAASQIRV
+210 EAAKNSGAASQIRI

-236 PGSPQLLPV
+236 PGSPQLLAV
-245 SPLGV
+245 SPLAV

-296 WLKGWTSGSNS
+296 WLKGWNNGSNS

-330 LVLKPSE
+330 LVLKASA

-373 AAPIA
+373 AAPI
-378 APAPA
+378 PA
-383 PEPPPQPTIKP
+383 PEPPPQSTTKP
-394 EPTPEPQAAEPE
+394 EPKPEPEPQPAEPALPVGPQAAVEEPE
-406 PAEPQPSEPE
+406 PQPAIPQTVDPQLAEPE
-416 PAQSETEIFAPPS
+416 PAQSENAIVAPNS
-429 AEARGRESATP
+429 AEARDRESATTAP
-440 ALEDSPGDNGDQ
+440 EGSPGENGEQ
-452 TLLEDNPALA
+452 TLPEDNPALE
-462 LQSSEDKSS
+462 LQPSDSNSE
-471 PKSGTSSERID
+471 PNSEAID
-482 DDAADRPT
+482 DDAADQPT
-490 VLTQGR
+490 VLAEGS
-496 EEPAAELSNTNPDG
+496 EEPAADLPSTTPDAPAKAEDPPNPQA
-510 LAKPE
+510 LAKPDDL
-515 EPPNPEDLANPEDL
+515 PNPEDLANP
-529 PNPEDFPNPEELAN
+529 N
-543 GDDPAEPSASGDR
+543 DPSDARASGDR

-564 TNPDRLAPLTSVV
+564 TNPDRLMPSTSVV

-604 RLAP
+604 RLAS

>member
-1 LALFN
+1 M
-6 ANSGGGGGQHNG
+6 
-18 ARSQKGEDSLRAGRA
+18 
-33 TDPTA
+33 
-38 AERPWQKRLR
+38 R
-48 AFLGRASALG
+48 AFLGKASAIGLVIGIG

-71 PAQAANPAEGP
+71 PAQAASQAEGP
-82 GPLEKLRPLIKTTSP
+82 GPLEKLRPPIKTSAP
-97 DGHLQEL
+97 GGHLQEL

-129 ADGTN
+129 TDGTN

-143 LLAQDWPLTDGGSL
+143 LLAQDWPLSDGSAL

-199 RITTYAAKPWG
+199 RITAYAAKPWG

-250 VSSEP
+250 VGSEP

-275 SWRLRVSVNGDS
+275 SWRLRVSVNGES

-296 WLKGWTSGSNS
+296 WLKGWTNGSNS

-330 LVLKPSE
+330 LVLKPSA

-355 VGQTPTPAAPRP
+355 VGQTPTPAPQ
-367 TKPKAV
+367 
-373 AAPIA
+373 
-378 APAPA
+378 PAPQ
-383 PEPPPQPTIKP
+383 PPPQPTSKP
-394 EPTPEPQAAEPE
+394 ETEPEPEHKVEPQGAVEEPEPQLAEPE
-406 PAEPQPSEPE
+406 PT
-416 PAQSETEIFAPPS
+416 QSENAIVAPNS
-429 AEARGRESATP
+429 TEARDGESATTAP
-440 ALEDSPGDNGDQ
+440 EESPGENGDQ
-452 TLLEDNPALA
+452 TLLEDNPPVVF
-462 LQSSEDKSS
+462 QPSD
-471 PKSGTSSERID
+471 PKPGPNPEAID
-482 DDAADRPT
+482 DNADDQPR
-490 VLTQGR
+490 VLVDRMEEPAT
-496 EEPAAELSNTNPDG
+496 EEPAAELPSTTPD
-510 LAKPE
+510 A
-515 EPPNPEDLANPEDL
+515 LANPEDL
-529 PNPEDFPNPEELAN
+529 PNLEELAN
-543 GDDPAEPSASGDR
+543 RDDPAEPSASGDR

-564 TNPDRLAPLTSVV
+564 TNPDRLAPSTSMV

-604 RLAP
+604 RLAS